1 MSTISPHRP
10 QSNTV
15 NHLAQSHVGTSR
27 SAIKTDLVDKIVYD
41 DPAVF
46 RRLRIDQV
54 NRDFVAACAA
64 SFNAANAED
73 IKLLIKLVEQT
84 SKKKTPEQLEI
95 EETDDAANDQ
105 NKEERSGNHGSVEE
119 RKMYDPLE
127 CVVLSDCVFH
137 VVTLINYRCAYST
150 S

>member
-1 MSTISPHRP
+1 MYTDSLE
-10 QSNTV
+10 SNML
-15 NHLAQSHVGTSR
+15 NHLVESHVGTSR
-27 SAIKTDLVDKIVYD
+27 DAIKADLVDKIVYD

-54 NRDFVAACAA
+54 NRDFVAACAT

-73 IKLLIKLVEQT
+73 VKLLIKLVERT

-95 EETDDAANDQ
+95 EEINDATNDQ

-119 RKMYDPLE
+119 KKMYDPLE
-127 CVVLSDCVFH
+127 CVVLNDCVSH
-137 VVTLINYRCAYST
+137 CSDSY
-150 S
+150 